1 MNIYSK
7 NFNSKATVKEKQYDL
22 QAISQT
28 GFRELVHQ
36 ISCEIEKIKK
46 NYSTRLGQ
54 NFDQNLVAAELL
66 ISAID
71 PALKPAEIRS
81 EFSGYS
87 SANSLCKMASSKY
100 RNKKREAS
108 TKEHYMPQHVKQFD
122 LVVKHL
128 RAEKK
133 PGPPYRSRPD
143 IDNQEVFATSEIKD
157 LKDNSKQQ
165 GGKKILLSYFSSQ
178 REKFAP
184 DSETNLI
191 PSSSK
196 HLLKGQQPDDTASR
210 SAAIKTQPKKP
221 LAFKLLSYAIGFF
234 IKSFKERRNV
244 GCSNQRRPRRTTG
257 ASKGVYGCATSSP
270 RPKAA
275 LPPK

>member
-1 MNIYSK
+1 MDIKHMLEGFVWDIKQSDSSQPSKERRAVENI
-7 NFNSKATVKEKQYDL
+7 
-22 QAISQT
+22 
-28 GFRELVHQ
+28 
-36 ISCEIEKIKK
+36 IEDH
-46 NYSTRLGQ
+46 
-54 NFDQNLVAAELL
+54 FDV
-66 ISAID
+66 
-71 PALKPAEIRS
+71 
-81 EFSGYS
+81 
-87 SANSLCKMASSKY
+87 
-100 RNKKREAS
+100 
-108 TKEHYMPQHVKQFD
+108 
-122 LVVKHL
+122 
-128 RAEKK
+128 
-133 PGPPYRSRPD
+133 
-143 IDNQEVFATSEIKD
+143 KD

-210 SAAIKTQPKKP
+210 SAAVKTQPKKP